1 MVLVIVASF
10 IFCLLFFVFIGLLSS
25 MKAQKNNSDYLLA
38 GNSVPAWLVALSA
51 VSTNNSGFMF
61 IGQIGF
67 TYQYGLSS
75 IWLMIGWITGDF
87 LASMLIHKKIRTK
100 SEENNIL
107 SFGGVIAN
115 WYGENHKTIR
125 VVVGLITIIF
135 LGTYAGAQFKAG
147 SKALHVLFGWDYS
160 TGAIIGAIIVF
171 LYCMAG
177 GIRASIWTDAAQSF
191 VMIGAMFILF
201 VYALAEIGGFQD
213 FYQALKT
220 ATPTYMNWFPD
231 NVNAR
236 GWYGPILFVFGWF
249 MAGFGVT
256 GQPHVMIRF
265 MTLDDAENMKK
276 MRFYY
281 YTWFISFYILA
292 IGAGLAARCLIPAE
306 SFDPELALPMLSKTL
321 LPDVLVGLM
330 LAGIFAATMSTADS
344 QILSCSAALT
354 RDLLPPKWVSYL
366 ITKLGTVIVT
376 IGALIIALYGPKSVF
391 QLVLISWSF
400 LASAFSPILV
410 LYAFKVRINKR
421 TLLTMMTL
429 SVAVCLYWRSSPL
442 ADVVYEVAPGVVTGL
457 VVFFIMDKLGF
468 NKLARLVDDKN

>member
-1 MVLVIVASF
+1 MIIASF
-10 IFCLLFFVFIGLLSS
+10 VFCLLFFVFVGLLSS
-25 MKAQKNNSDYLLA
+25 LKSQKNNSDYLMA
-38 GNSVPAWLVALSA
+38 GSSVPPWLVALSA
-51 VSTNNSGFMF
+51 VSTNNSGYMF

-75 IWLMIGWITGDF
+75 LWLMIGWISGDF
-87 LASMLIHKKIRTK
+87 LASMLVHKKIRTV
-100 SEENNIL
+100 SEENSIL

-115 WYGENHKTIR
+115 WYGENHRSIR
-125 VVVGLITIIF
+125 FIVGIITVVF

-147 SKALHVLFGWDYS
+147 SKALHVLLGWDYS
-160 TGAIIGAIIVF
+160 TGAIIGAVIVF

-191 VMIGAMFILF
+191 VMIGAMCVLF
-201 VYALAEIGGFQD
+201 FYALNEIGGFQS
-213 FYQALKT
+213 FYDTLKT
-220 ATPTYMNWFPD
+220 ATPHYMDWFPQS
-231 NVNAR
+231 VSGK

-256 GQPHVMIRF
+256 GQPHIMIRF
-265 MTLDDAENMKK
+265 MTLDSPDSMKR
-276 MRFYY
+276 MRIYY

-306 SFDPELALPMLSKTL
+306 AFDPELALPMLSKEL
-321 LPDVLVGLM
+321 LPDILVGVM

-366 ITKLGTVIVT
+366 ITKLGTIVVT
-376 IGALIIALYGPKSVF
+376 IVALLIALYGPNSVF
-391 QLVLISWSF
+391 QLVLIAWAF

-410 LYAFKVRINKR
+410 LYAFKYRINIK
-421 TLLTMMTL
+421 TLIAMMFS
-429 SVAVCLYWRSSPL
+429 SVSVCLLWRAYGL
-442 ADVVYEVAPGVVTGL
+442 GDLVYEIAPGILTGFI
-457 VVFFIMDKLGF
+457 VFIIMNILGY
-468 NKLARLVDDKN
+468 NKLVRLDDDKA